1 MITLPLADIKA
12 KIKEQSSLSEDEI
25 NQKIKAKLNQ
35 LSGLISEEGAAH
47 IIANELRVKLITPGE
62 KLKLKSILPGMK
74 NIEVTGK
81 VTRKFEL
88 REFNTEKRSGKIA
101 SFIISDETGFIR
113 VLLWND
119 QTDKFEEITEGDIIT
134 IKNGYI
140 RENNGRKELHL
151 NESAEMI
158 INPKGVEITVL
169 EETVARKKLSELAEG
184 DDNVEVLATIV
195 QVFDPRFF
203 EVDPNTGKRIVQR
216 EGKFYSGDKEVEK
229 VGYAYVMNLFLDD
242 GSDNVRTVLWR
253 NQIQKL
259 LDLTNE
265 EVLKFR
271 EDPASFENV
280 KTDLLGTIVKV
291 VGRVK
296 KNDAFERLELIANL
310 IFKDIDP
317 EEEIKKLAAVTP
329 KTEPVETT
337 TKTEKKPVIEE
348 KAPKSTPQPVV
359 KPIPAVEPKPA
370 PKLPE
375 EESVAEEEIFP
386 DEDTSAVENAVK
398 ESDAENDE
406 GVMSIDDLEDIDKN

>member
-12 KIKEQSSLSEDEI
+12 KIKEQSSLSEDEV
-25 NQKIKAKLNQ
+25 NQKIKAKLDQ

-47 IIANELRVKLITPGE
+47 IIANELGVKLIIPGE

-119 QTDKFEEITEGDIIT
+119 QTDKFEEIKEGNIIT

-203 EVDPNTGKRIVQR
+203 EVDPNTGKRAIQK
-216 EGKFYSGDKEVEK
+216 EGKFYAGDKEIENI
-229 VGYAYVMNLFLDD
+229 GYAYVMNLFLDD

-259 LDLTNE
+259 LGLTNE

-317 EEEIKKLAAVTP
+317 EEEIKKLAAETP
-329 KTEPVETT
+329 KTEPIAITT
-337 TKTEKKPVIEE
+337 ETEKKPVVEE
-348 KAPKSTPQPVV
+348 KTPDTTPQPVV
-359 KPIPAVEPKPA
+359 EPIPAVEPEPA

-398 ESDAENDE
+398 ESDAENDKD
-406 GVMSIDDLEDIDKN
+406 VMSIDDLEDINKN